1 MKPWDLEIASVGS
14 GSGNSEGW
22 GVDGP
27 PTDSSSEGKGS
38 SSFLQRDSP
47 VASPTGSSS
56 ATQENFSEV
65 NLPLKQAQGE
75 ADGRV
80 LQVSTMHC
88 LKVSVAFMVDI
99 ASI

>member
-14 GSGNSEGW
+14 ASGNSEGW
-22 GVDGP
+22 GIDGP

-38 SSFLQRDSP
+38 SSFLRQESP
-47 VASPTGSSS
+47 LASPSGSSS
-56 ATQENFSEV
+56 ATQENFPEV
-65 NLPLKQAQGE
+65 TLPLKQAKGE

-88 LKVSVAFMVDI
+88 SEVSLVEID
-99 ASI
+99 SK